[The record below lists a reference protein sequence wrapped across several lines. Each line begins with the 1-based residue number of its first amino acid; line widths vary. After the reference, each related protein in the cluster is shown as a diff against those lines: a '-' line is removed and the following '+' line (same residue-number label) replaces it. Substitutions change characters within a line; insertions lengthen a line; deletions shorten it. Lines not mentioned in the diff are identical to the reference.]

1 MRTPQFDDERRRFD
15 PGARGVEPFVGLMP
29 FMPDSAWF
37 DEHWYPR
44 EERPA
49 RPKRRGQRR
58 TLVFVASLV
67 VLSAGGSLVVH
78 HYAPPPA
85 ALPSE

>member
-1 MRTPQFDDERRRFD
+1 MQNPQSHDERRRPD
-15 PGARGVEPFVGLMP
+15 PRARGAKPFVGLFP

-49 RPKRRGQRR
+49 RPKRRGTHR
-58 TLVFVASLV
+58 TLAFVAGLV

-85 ALPSE
+85 AWPSG

>member
-1 MRTPQFDDERRRFD
+1 MRRSQFHDERRRFGPD
-15 PGARGVEPFVGLMP
+15 SRGVEPFPGLFP

-37 DEHWYPR
+37 DEHWYPH

-49 RPKRRGQRR
+49 RPKRRGQHR

-67 VLSAGGSLVVH
+67 ALSAGGSLVVH

-85 ALPSE
+85 AWPSQ